1 LKSPLTNELILI
13 LKIIRQSD
21 ELIELGSVS
30 FDFMAVMSGRIFFK
44 NDPNSYKNR
53 AKKELILESKKS
65 SK

>member
-1 LKSPLTNELILI
+1 
-13 LKIIRQSD
+13 
-21 ELIELGSVS
+21 LIELGSVS
-30 FDFMAVMSGRIFFK
+30 FDFLAVMSGRIFFK